1 MLYITTCLWDANEK
15 SEKFSRC
22 YDESW
27 VEKLY
32 RGFARNLTRPF
43 QFVVFTD
50 KPRKFREEA
59 ISQKPLIAT
68 KPHYGCCIEPFRLN
82 EAMIFA
88 GLDTLI
94 VSNIDHFADYCLNAS
109 KIAVPRDPYDA
120 TRSINGVVL
129 SPADQRHV
137 FSQWRGENDME
148 WMRGQNTVFI
158 DDLWPG
164 EVLSLKAHDVRR
176 KGLQGA
182 KIVYMHGRP
191 KQNELGQ
198 FDFVRDH
205 WR

>member
-1 MLYITTCLWDANEK
+1 
-15 SEKFSRC
+15 
-22 YDESW
+22 
-27 VEKLY
+27 
-32 RGFARNLTRPF
+32 
-43 QFVVFTD
+43 
-50 KPRKFREEA
+50 
-59 ISQKPLIAT
+59 
-68 KPHYGCCIEPFRLN
+68 
-82 EAMIFA
+82 
-88 GLDTLI
+88 
-94 VSNIDHFADYCLNAS
+94 
-109 KIAVPRDPYDA
+109 
-120 TRSINGVVL
+120 
-129 SPADQRHV
+129 
-137 FSQWRGENDME
+137 ME